1 MTTLLVPWLAFPLLL
16 ASLSLGCGLLVERA
30 SGLRLPGTLILPVGF
45 ALLAVAAQLATATAA
60 TATLAVPLV
69 IVLAVAGLA
78 LSYPWRGRR
87 LDSWALGGALGVF
100 GAYAAPIVLSGR
112 ATWAG
117 YIKLDDNSTLLALVD
132 RAMDHGPTI
141 SGVEPST
148 YWRVLDGLLIHG
160 YPLATFM
167 PLGIGHKLLGTDAA
181 FLYQP
186 CLAFMAAMLALSLYE
201 LTRRLIDSNWARALV
216 AFVAAQSA
224 LLYGYALWGGIKELG
239 TAWAV
244 PLLAALVPSTAR
256 GKGYRSLLPLAVAT
270 ALLLGVLSVGAAV
283 WLAPALVLALV
294 AVLRERGRE
303 GALRATA
310 AFAAFTAVLAL
321 PTIVTAH
328 DFLTSN
334 IASYDPVANLGHALN
349 PLQVAGIWPVGDF
362 RADAHPLAPSYLIA
376 AVALAAA
383 AGGVVWA
390 IRRGVW
396 ELAVFVAGAVASAFF
411 LHLTNTPWIAGK
423 AFATASPA
431 VPLAALVLCVLL
443 YRHGRPVEGLVLAA
457 VVAGGVLWSNVL
469 QYHDAWLAPRSQM
482 AELSSIG
489 GRFAGDGPALQTE
502 YSPYGARH
510 FLRRLDTESA
520 SELRVRPV
528 TLRTGQLLPQG
539 VSADIDDFP
548 LDAILLYR
556 TLVLRR
562 SPVASRPPSAYR
574 LVSKG
579 RWYEVWQRPE
589 SGGPRILEHLSL
601 GTDADSGAA
610 PSCAEVLRLA
620 RLPGVTRLAAVARPS
635 VATADLT
642 QASFPAGWGVQAGQL
657 VPAGAGT
664 VDVAV
669 RVQRRGRYGVWLG
682 GSFRDGL
689 ETAVDGRRLSSL
701 RNQLSWSGLYT
712 QLGEVSLAP
721 GTHRVTLRYGGPD
734 LRPGSGGAQFAL
746 GPLVL
751 GRTTAELP
759 VTYVQPSEARSLCGK
774 RLDWVEAL
782 SS

>member
-1 MTTLLVPWLAFPLLL
+1 MLAG
-16 ASLSLGCGLLVERA
+16 LSLGCGLLVEQV
-30 SGLRLPGTLILPVGF
+30 SGMRLPGTLILPVGF
-45 ALLAVAAQLATATAA
+45 ALLAVAAQLATATSA
-60 TATLAVPLV
+60 TARAAVPLV
-69 IVLAVAGLA
+69 VVLAVAGFA

-87 LDSWALGGALGVF
+87 ADGWALGASLGVF

-132 RAMDHGPTI
+132 RTMNHGPTI
-141 SGVEPST
+141 SGVAPST

-167 PLGIGHKLLGTDAA
+167 PLGIGHELLRADAA

-201 LTRRLIDSNWARALV
+201 LIQRLIDPSWVRAFV
-216 AFVAAQSA
+216 AFVAAQAA

-244 PLLAALVPSTAR
+244 PLLAALVPVTAR
-256 GKGYRSLLPLAVAT
+256 AKGYRSLLPLAVST

-283 WLAPALVLALV
+283 WFAPALVLALV
-294 AVLRERGRE
+294 AVLRERGRGE
-303 GALRATA
+303 ALRATA
-310 AFAAFTAVLAL
+310 AFAGFVAVLAL
-321 PTIVTAH
+321 PTIATAH

-334 IASYDPVANLGHALN
+334 ITSYDPVANLGHALN
-349 PLQVAGIWPVGDF
+349 PLQVAGIWPAGDF
-362 RADAHPLAPSYLIA
+362 RADAHPLAPTYLLA

-396 ELAVFVAGAVASAFF
+396 ELAVFVTGAVASAFF
-411 LHLTNTPWIAGK
+411 LHWTNTPWIAGK

-431 VPLAALVLCVLL
+431 VPLAALVFCVLL
-443 YRHGRPVEGLVLAA
+443 WRHGHPVEGLLLGV

-489 GRFAGDGPALQTE
+489 SRFAGDGPALMTE

-528 TLRTGQLLPQG
+528 ALRTGRLLPQG
-539 VSADIDDFP
+539 SSADIDDFP
-548 LDAILLYR
+548 LDSILVYR

-562 SPVASRPPSAYR
+562 SPVASRPPSVYR
-574 LVSKG
+574 FVSSG
-579 RWYEVWQRPE
+579 RSYEVWQRPE
-589 SGGPRILEHLSL
+589 SGGPGVLEHLPL
-601 GTDADSGAA
+601 GTDTDPAA
-610 PSCAEVLRLA
+610 VSSCAQVLRLA
-620 RLPGVTRLAAVARPS
+620 RLPGVTSLAAVERPE
-635 VATADLT
+635 VVLADLS
-642 QASFPAGWGVQAGQL
+642 QASFPAGWAVQAGAL
-657 VPAGAGT
+657 VPTESGT
-664 VDVAV
+664 AEVNV
-669 RVQRRGRYGVWLG
+669 RVPSGSRYGLWLG

-689 ETAVDGRRLSSL
+689 ETLVDGRRLGTM
-701 RNQLSWSGLYT
+701 RNQLNWSGVYT
-712 QLGEVSLAP
+712 QLGNMPLGP
-721 GTHRVTLRYGGPD
+721 GVHRITLRYSGPD
-734 LRPGSGGAQFAL
+734 LRPGSGGAQFPM

-759 VTYVQPSEARSLCGK
+759 VTYVQPSAARSLCGK

-782 SS
+782 AA

>member
-1 MTTLLVPWLAFPLLL
+1 VSTLVIPWLVFPVVL
-16 ASLSLGCGLLVERA
+16 AGLSLGCGLLLERF
-30 SGLRLPGTLILPVGF
+30 SGLRLPGTLVLPTGF
-45 ALLAVAAQLATATAA
+45 ALLAVGAQLATATSA
-60 TATLAVPLV
+60 TARLAVPLV
-69 IVLAVAGLA
+69 VVLAVAGFA

-87 LDSWALGGALGVF
+87 ADGWPVGAAIAVF

-141 SGVEPST
+141 SGVAPST

-167 PLGIGHKLLGTDAA
+167 PLGIGHRLLGTDAA

-201 LTRRLIDSNWARALV
+201 LTKRLIDPSWARALI
-216 AFVAAQSA
+216 AFVAAQAA

-244 PLLAALVPSTAR
+244 PLLAALVPVTAR
-256 GKGYRSLLPLAVAT
+256 AKGYRSLIPLAVAT

-283 WLAPALVLALV
+283 WVAPALVLALV
-294 AVLRERGRE
+294 AVFHERGSGE
-303 GALRATA
+303 ALRAIA
-310 AFAAFTAVLAL
+310 AFAGFVAVLAL
-321 PTIVTAH
+321 PTIVTARA
-328 DFLTSN
+328 FLTSN
-334 IASYDPVANLGHALN
+334 ITSYDPVANLGHALN
-349 PLQVAGIWPVGDF
+349 PLQVAGIWPAGDF
-362 RADAHPLAPSYLIA
+362 RADAHPLAPTYLLA

-383 AGGVVWA
+383 AGGAFWA

-396 ELAVFVAGAVASAFF
+396 ELAVFVVGAVASAFF
-411 LHLTNTPWIAGK
+411 LHWTNTPWIAAK

-443 YRHGRPVEGLVLAA
+443 YRHGRPAEGLVLA
-457 VVAGGVLWSNVL
+457 VVVVGGVLWSNVL
-469 QYHDAWLAPRSQM
+469 QYHGAWLAPRSQM
-482 AELSSIG
+482 AELASIG

-510 FLRRLDTESA
+510 FLRRLDAESA

-528 TLRTGQLLPQG
+528 ALRNGQLLPQG
-539 VSADIDDFP
+539 ASADIDDFS
-548 LDAILLYR
+548 LDAILVYR

-562 SPVASRPPSAYR
+562 SPVASRPPSLYR

-579 RWYEVWQRPE
+579 SWYEVWQRPE

-601 GTDADSGAA
+601 GTDADPGAVS
-610 PSCAEVLRLA
+610 SCAQVLRLA
-620 RLPGVTRLAAVARPS
+620 RLPGVTRLAAVERPA
-635 VATADLT
+635 VTRADLS
-642 QASFPAGWGVQAGQL
+642 QAAFPSGWTEQEGAL

-664 VDVAV
+664 VQVDA
-669 RVQRRGRYGVWLG
+669 RLRSRGRYGIWLG
-682 GSFRDGL
+682 GSFRDRL
-689 ETAVDGRRLSSL
+689 ETLVDGRKLETMRD
-701 RNQLSWSGLYT
+701 QLNWSGVYT
-712 QLGEVSLAP
+712 PLGEVTLGP
-721 GTHRVTLRYGGPD
+721 GVHRITLRYGGPD
-734 LRPGSGGAQFAL
+734 LRPGSGGAQFPM

-759 VTYVQPSEARSLCGK
+759 VRYVRPSEARSLCGK
-774 RLDWVEAL
+774 RLDWVETLGA
-782 SS
+782 